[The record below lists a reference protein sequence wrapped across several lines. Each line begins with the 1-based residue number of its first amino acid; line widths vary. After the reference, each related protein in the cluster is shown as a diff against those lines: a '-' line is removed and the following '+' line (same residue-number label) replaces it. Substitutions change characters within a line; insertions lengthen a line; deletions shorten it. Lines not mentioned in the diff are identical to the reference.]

1 MATKKDILIGYAMSG
16 GDAEVTIAFST
27 IEPWALQ
34 ATWASLDA
42 ADATLTLEQSL
53 DGTNFVPLSGDP
65 TLTMSGT
72 SDSGIIEDDMF
83 AGFWLKVV
91 VTANSVTSG
100 TLSVSVRV

>member
-16 GDAEVTIAFST
+16 GDATVDFAFST

-34 ATWASLDA
+34 ATWASLDDT
-42 ADATLTLEQSL
+42 DATIALQQSL

-65 TLTMSGT
+65 TITMTGT

-83 AGFWLKVV
+83 AGFWMRVV